1 MIMAFVATW
10 DKDNGHNL
18 SGTIGLILISAQ
30 SLLVKPYI
38 DIVRSCLK
46 IPMPQTYSADYSD
59 LERSIQKAA
68 SLSPLKPKRQKLI
81 AKCRFGVNSFL
92 GRMGVL
98 ESSALSAGLLD
109 VFLEERAS
117 YALELLGSRML
128 LEKDEDRRT
137 LNRLQLV
144 IDGKSLAPRDDTLE
158 ASAIDEA
165 GVENQPK

>member
-1 MIMAFVATW
+1 MMFVATW
-10 DKDNGHNL
+10 DKDNGNNL
-18 SGTIGLILISAQ
+18 NGTIGMILISAQ
-30 SLLVKPYI
+30 FLLVKPYI

-46 IPMPQTYSADYSD
+46 IPMPQTYGADYSD
-59 LERSIQKAA
+59 LESSIQKAA
-68 SLSPLKPKRQKLI
+68 LFSPLKPKRQKLI

-92 GRMGVL
+92 GRMRVL

-144 IDGKSLAPRDDTLE
+144 IDGKSLALKDDTLE
-158 ASAIDEA
+158 ASALDEA
-165 GVENQPK
+165 CVENQPK